1 MDERVALV
9 TGAGQGVGRAIAL
22 ALARQGARIV
32 IVNDYVEE
40 RARRVAEEV
49 TAMNIGVQGF
59 PCQADVTQWAEV
71 SRMIKEVADKFGSV
85 DVLVNNAGNAGH
97 AVADVMGS
105 SREFV
110 ETDPDDW
117 DAWVDVNFLA
127 PMYLARA
134 VLPHMISQEWGRI
147 INVISEAGR
156 VGEPRLVVYS
166 GAKAGTAGFSRALA
180 KEVGRHNITV
190 NCVALG
196 TIDTPGVSSVVGDSA
211 LLKKMSARYPLKRIG
226 QPEDVAGLVAFLGSA
241 DASWITGQTYGVNG
255 GYATLP

>member
-22 ALARQGARIV
+22 ALARQGAKIV

-49 TAMNIGVQGF
+49 AAMDIGVQGV
-59 PCQADVTQWAEV
+59 PYQANVSLWTDVT
-71 SRMIKEVADKFGSV
+71 RMIDDVGSKFGSV
-85 DVLVNNAGNAGH
+85 DVLVNNAGNAGQT
-97 AVADVMGS
+97 VEDVIGW

-110 ETDPDDW
+110 ETDPDHW
-117 DAWVDVNFLA
+117 RAWVDVNFLA
-127 PMYLARA
+127 PMYMTRA
-134 VLPHMISQEWGRI
+134 VLPHMIRHEWGRI

-180 KEVGRHNITV
+180 KEVGRYRITV

-196 TIDTPGVSSVVGDSA
+196 TIDTPSVSSVVGDA
-211 LLKKMSARYPLKRIG
+211 TLLKKMSARYPLKRIG
-226 QPEDVAGLVAFLGSA
+226 QPEDVSGLVAFLAS
-241 DASWITGQTYGVNG
+241 DNASWITGQTYGVNG

>member
-22 ALARQGARIV
+22 ASARQGARIV

-127 PMYLARA
+127 PNHCLA
-134 VLPHMISQEWGRI
+134 IF
-147 INVISEAGR
+147 
-156 VGEPRLVVYS
+156 
-166 GAKAGTAGFSRALA
+166 TAIH
-180 KEVGRHNITV
+180 K
-190 NCVALG
+190 
-196 TIDTPGVSSVVGDSA
+196 
-211 LLKKMSARYPLKRIG
+211 LLKFVRNW
-226 QPEDVAGLVAFLGSA
+226 
-241 DASWITGQTYGVNG
+241 SWNLRRLHPGNRDRHTEFTFQCFR
-255 GYATLP
+255 